1 MRDVLIL
8 AMLLASSSAAIRAEE
23 NAECSGCHAGG
34 EMGAPKV
41 DFKAFGAS
49 IHGKHLCVSC
59 HAAAAA
65 LPHDEKLEPV
75 SCKNC
80 HRIESQIYL
89 TSDHGRAVAKGQSEA
104 AACKDCHGRG
114 HTLLNS
120 RDPASPV
127 NRKNLA
133 KTCVRC
139 HGDHE
144 RMDKFHLSVS
154 DPMDSY
160 SHTVHGE
167 AFKKGVANA
176 AICTDC
182 HGSHDLHGA
191 ANSSS
196 RIFWRN
202 VQDTCGRCHSNVL
215 EVYRRSI
222 HGLVSKAGVKESP
235 VCTNCHGEHTI
246 RSPKD
251 PASSAYMGAL
261 TKTCSGCHASET
273 LTAKFGLPLDRFKSY
288 MDTYHGLAYQRGDFR
303 VANCA
308 SCHGFHDVLPHTDPL
323 SSVNRANMNKTCGKC
338 HPGAGAQL
346 SRGSVPGPV
355 P

>member
-1 MRDVLIL
+1 MRDLLIL
-8 AMLLASSSAAIRAEE
+8 ALLFVSSSVAVRAEE

-59 HAAAAA
+59 HADAAA
-65 LPHDEKLEPV
+65 LPHNEKLEPV

-89 TSDHGRAVAKGQSEA
+89 ASDHGRAVAKGQNEA

-114 HTLLNS
+114 HALLNS

-167 AFKKGVANA
+167 AFKKGV
-176 AICTDC
+176 TD
-182 HGSHDLHGA
+182 A
-191 ANSSS
+191 
-196 RIFWRN
+196 
-202 VQDTCGRCHSNVL
+202 
-215 EVYRRSI
+215 
-222 HGLVSKAGVKESP
+222 
-235 VCTNCHGEHTI
+235 
-246 RSPKD
+246 
-251 PASSAYMGAL
+251 
-261 TKTCSGCHASET
+261 
-273 LTAKFGLPLDRFKSY
+273 
-288 MDTYHGLAYQRGDFR
+288 
-303 VANCA
+303 
-308 SCHGFHDVLPHTDPL
+308 
-323 SSVNRANMNKTCGKC
+323 
-338 HPGAGAQL
+338 
-346 SRGSVPGPV
+346 
-355 P
+355 